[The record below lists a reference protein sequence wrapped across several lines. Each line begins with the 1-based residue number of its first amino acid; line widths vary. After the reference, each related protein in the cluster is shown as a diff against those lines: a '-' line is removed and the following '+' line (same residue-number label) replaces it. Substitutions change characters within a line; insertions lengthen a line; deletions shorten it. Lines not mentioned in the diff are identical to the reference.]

1 MNDYVLGKGKV
12 YFDVFDANGNT
23 TGQRFLGNCPGF
35 TVQVA
40 SENLE
45 HFSSTGGVKEKDL
58 EVLIQVD
65 RTATISCDNMEMA
78 NLELFLVGAL
88 TTITE
93 SAANITDEALTVLQD
108 RTYQLGVSNSAPTGV
123 RAVENVVVTNVG
135 GATTHVLDTDYS
147 VDLALGTITIL
158 AGGAIASSA
167 AEAIEVDYDTTAN
180 SHEQIAT
187 ATKSVKGALRYVADN
202 PQGTN
207 KDLYAPSAILS
218 PEGDLSLIGEELG
231 TIGFNVAF
239 NKRDSSTAVV
249 YLDGR
254 AA

>member
-12 YFDVFDANGNT
+12 YFDVFDANGAT

-78 NLELFLVGAL
+78 NLELFLVGELA
-88 TTITE
+88 TITE
-93 SAANITDEALTVLQD
+93 TAAPVVDETITVLQD
-108 RTYQLGVSNSAPTGV
+108 RTYQLGVSASVPTGV
-123 RAVENVVVTNVG
+123 RSITTVVVTDVG
-135 GATTHVLDTDYS
+135 AATTYVLGTDYTE
-147 VDLALGTITIL
+147 DLALGTISII
-158 AGGAIASSA
+158 AGGGIASSA
-167 AEAIEVDYDTTAN
+167 AEIIEVDYTTTAN
-180 SHEQIAT
+180 THEQVST

-218 PEGDLSLIGEELG
+218 PEGDLALIGEELG

-239 NKRDSSTAVV
+239 NKRDNSTAVV

-254 AA
+254 SL